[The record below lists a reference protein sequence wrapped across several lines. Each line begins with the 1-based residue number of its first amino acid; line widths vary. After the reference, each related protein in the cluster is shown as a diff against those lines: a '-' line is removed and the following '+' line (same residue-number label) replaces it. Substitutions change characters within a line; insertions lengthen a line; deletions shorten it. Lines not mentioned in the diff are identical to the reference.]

1 MTEQQNADDITEKTV
16 SETSIATF
24 ADLGIRNDLLQ
35 GISDLG
41 FERPMPIQEQVI
53 PYLLDSDRD
62 VVGLAQTGTGKT
74 ALSAC
79 R

>member
-53 PYLLDSDRD
+53 PS
-62 VVGLAQTGTGKT
+62 
-74 ALSAC
+74 LSS